1 MHIPHLRR
9 AGCVREASEYRRESQ
24 RCYTCMRSAGTA
36 LAFRRFAGETPALL
50 RVQANVDERRP
61 TVRTVFAI
69 VCASLLVL
77 CSCQSAPDG
86 VVNKVLVD
94 FGLREKPE
102 GYVSGGE
109 EVFERLNA
117 VGETELQRINTAA
130 RGGEVKFQA
139 ESGLR
144 GKYYKEVRVYET
156 FYPLD
161 VKPVAKGHE
170 VERGYVGYIQYAYR
184 VYQSPPK
191 STRAAAASD
200 RASIV
205 TNETGRET
213 YRYTFNGNGQ
223 WNGAKGERTRD

>member
-1 MHIPHLRR
+1 
-9 AGCVREASEYRRESQ
+9 
-24 RCYTCMRSAGTA
+24 
-36 LAFRRFAGETPALL
+36 
-50 RVQANVDERRP
+50 
-61 TVRTVFAI
+61 VRTAFAI
-69 VCASLLVL
+69 ACASLLAL
-77 CSCQSAPDG
+77 CACQSTPNE

-102 GYVSGGE
+102 GYVSGGDK
-109 EVFERLNA
+109 VFERLNA
-117 VGETELQRINTAA
+117 VGETELQRINAAA

-170 VERGYVGYIQYAYR
+170 VDRGYVGYIQYAYR
-184 VYQSPPK
+184 VYQGQPK
-191 STRAAAASD
+191 STRAEAAAE
-200 RASIV
+200 RASIL

-213 YRYTFNGNGQ
+213 YRYTLNASGQ
-223 WNGAKGERTRD
+223 WNGTKGERTRGGRTRD